1 MINFNNKLKS
11 FNEFLISKQQNSK
24 LLFWIGILIISSYL
38 RFANLAENPGWYSD
52 EGTTVEIAKNLL
64 EGRIQYLAINQS
76 TLLVAKMPLFPAILA
91 GVFSF
96 FEPGITTL
104 RYVTASLGVITT
116 GMLYWAVKDILG
128 RESPYLGFTAAFL
141 YAIYPQA
148 ILYSRLGFSYNLLS
162 PLIVGILWF
171 LWKYLDSSRK
181 KWILLASLLV
191 GVGSISDLMMITLA
205 PAIVLIALSKS
216 WKDAV
221 IAIGIIILPFLV
233 YSASM
238 LSINREA
245 FSFDF
250 RFTFFRLGEIPLIAQ
265 YPIIIMNFAAIIFKN
280 YWWNLAVIGLF
291 LLNQR
296 RFRALMLVLFFT
308 PLILLART
316 TLLAD
321 LGFYYI
327 SPLFPLIAI
336 GSASLLIVGI
346 PHVLTIIR
354 QGLESFVDNLKRM
367 INIRKLETVWS
378 PLIFIISSLLLFL
391 IVFSPF
397 IITLSLDVD
406 QTQTGLKTEIDS
418 ILVDVHDAKK
428 VITFVNE
435 RVNENDFVL
444 ASPAM
449 AWAFNS
455 KSADFQMAVAYGGGE
470 TKHFPINIPSE
481 RFEFIPELSNAT
493 YVVIDPIW
501 RNWALPNIPE
511 VENMVQKIEKWP
523 RVYSSGQIDVYE
535 NPAKVKQ

>member
-11 FNEFLISKQQNSK
+11 INEFLISKQQISK
-24 LLFWIGILIISSYL
+24 LLFLIGILFISSYL

-52 EGTTVEIAKNLL
+52 EGTMVEIAKNLL

-76 TLLVAKMPLFPAILA
+76 TLLVARMPLFPALLA

-116 GMLYWAVKDILG
+116 GMLYWVVNDISG
-128 RESPYLGFTAAFL
+128 RERTYLGFTAAFL

-148 ILYSRLGFSYNLLS
+148 ILYNRLGFSYNLLS

-171 LWKYLDSSRK
+171 LWKYLDSGRK

-191 GVGSISDLMMITLA
+191 GVGSISDLMMLTLA
-205 PAIVLIALSKS
+205 PAVVLIALAKS
-216 WKDAV
+216 WKDALST
-221 IAIGIIILPFLV
+221 IWIMILPFLI
-233 YSASM
+233 YSFSM
-238 LSINREA
+238 LSIHREA

-250 RFTFFRLGEIPLIAQ
+250 QFTFLRLGELPLIAQ
-265 YPIIIMNFAAIIFKN
+265 YPYIIFNFAAIIFKN
-280 YWWNLAVIGLF
+280 YWWSLAVIGLF
-291 LLNQR
+291 LLNEK
-296 RFRALMLVLFFT
+296 RFRNLSLVVFFT
-308 PLILLART
+308 PLALLART
-316 TLLAD
+316 TSLSG

-327 SPLFPLIAI
+327 SPLFPMIAI
-336 GSASLLIVGI
+336 GAASLLMEGI
-346 PHVLTIIR
+346 PHVLKIIR
-354 QGLESFVDNLKRM
+354 QGLESFVEKLRII
-367 INIRKLETVWS
+367 INIKKLEVVWS
-378 PLIFIISSLLLFL
+378 PLIFITTSLILFF

-397 IITLSLDVD
+397 IITLSLGVY
-406 QTQTGLKTEIDS
+406 QARTGLKTEIDP
-418 ILVDVHDAKK
+418 ILVNVHDAEK

-435 RVNENDFVL
+435 RVNENDLVL

-455 KSADFQMAVAYGGGE
+455 KAADFQISVAYGGRE
-470 TKHFPINIPSE
+470 TEHFPIDIPSE
-481 RFEFIPELSNAT
+481 RFEFNPELSNAT

-501 RNWALPNIPE
+501 RNWAMPNMPE
-511 VENMVQKIEKWP
+511 VQNMVQKIEKWP
-523 RVYSSGQIDVYE
+523 KVYYSGQIDVYE